1 MRIVLYGRIPSKK
14 NSRITI
20 YKYGKIINI
29 PSSQY
34 KKWHTEQ
41 TEYLKIVGPKKTY
54 TFCSLS
60 MTFFFPDKRRTDTIN
75 KEESILD
82 LFVDN
87 GIIKDDDWTC
97 VNTRHIYSGG
107 VDKENP
113 RVEID
118 IVDLATEQI
127 PN

>member
-1 MRIVLYGRIPSKK
+1 MHITLYGRIPSKK

-29 PSSQY
+29 PSNSY
-34 KKWHTEQ
+34 REWHKEQ
-41 TEYLKIVGPKKTY
+41 TEYLKIFGPKKTY
-54 TFCSLS
+54 THCSLS
-60 MTFFFPDKRRTDTIN
+60 MTFFFPDKRRSDTIN
-75 KEESILD
+75 KEESVLD
-82 LFVDN
+82 LFVDL

-97 VNTRHIYSGG
+97 VSTRHIYSGG

-118 IVDLATEQI
+118 IIDLDMESV
-127 PN
+127 